1 MVYNTNL
8 TPSRVE
14 QWLAHQAHN
23 LKVGG
28 SNPSPA
34 TNRVEL
40 KYVNLRVAPLLVVM
54 NVKWFLTFSALI
66 FNV

>member
-1 MVYNTNL
+1 MVKDRYLN
-8 TPSRVE
+8 PSRVE

-28 SNPSPA
+28 SNPPPA

-40 KYVNLRVAPLLVVM
+40 KYVKRKGSPNS
-54 NVKWFLTFSALI
+54 F
-66 FNV
+66 